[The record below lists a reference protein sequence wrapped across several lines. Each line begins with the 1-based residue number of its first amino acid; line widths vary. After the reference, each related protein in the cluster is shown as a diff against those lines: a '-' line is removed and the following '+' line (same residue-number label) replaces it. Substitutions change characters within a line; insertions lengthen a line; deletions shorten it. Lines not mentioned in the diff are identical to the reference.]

1 MKAYIEATLRTAFPD
16 AQLRVIDTT
25 GGGDH
30 FEIEVIAAEF
40 AGRRMIDQHRMVY
53 DALGDKVGIEIHAVG
68 LRTRAPTPN

>member
-1 MKAYIEATLRTAFPD
+1 MKAYIEETLRAAFPD

-30 FEIEVIAAEF
+30 FEVEVIATEF
-40 AGRRMIDQHRMVY
+40 AGKRMIDQHRMVY

-68 LRTRAPTPN
+68 LRTRAPVAS